1 MNDYYDASYVQQYIL
16 SHGNMAA
23 DKALVYI
30 QFYESIFLYNTFLRN
45 AYNSTNNPQIYQNST
60 FLMNSMRNQKISGP
74 FGQIFLDGNNQR
86 LGAFRTSVIL
96 TEKNGSIGFINIT
109 ISGTC
114 GIGVKSFEKKCTTL
128 TADLINP
135 NMDYVKTLPPDIP
148 SCGFHGELCDQKG
161 TIIIVVAVMGAVS
174 IAITIFLCA
183 RKMKSGESASM
194 PWAIASATVR
204 FIDESFKGSTEFQSI
219 SIHSLKENPIPQING
234 SKLDI
239 NEVKH
244 QKRLFGAVDQLEVV
258 IEVFQLREKLV
269 FDKTDMQMLFK
280 IKNTVHD
287 NTNIFAGVS
296 MDMSHEFFLMWK
308 HCVRGT
314 LGDVIL
320 GNKEGDRTAMIGQ
333 NFTGAYVRDI
343 IKGLDFLH
351 SSPIKYHGGLT
362 INNCLIDS
370 HWIVKLSGFGINRLL
385 YKWKISGMVS
395 SRDGGPIIPDSEL
408 HYFAPNLRTKIAKA
422 ASLNKMSEID
432 ITVEEGQAS
441 DIFSFGIVLYEI
453 LFKKKAHEF
462 PESTVIRPVYDEGME
477 GLEDIEIG
485 ILNEAALPLLPTYP
499 TIPEGTEVHPDLISL
514 MHKCFHGVWQNR
526 PDANMVRKITDA
538 TLKMPGSLV
547 DQMIKN
553 MEQYNNNLENLVK
566 QRTGQLEEA
575 QKKSEEILTELL
587 PKTVAD
593 ELKLGRTVPPK
604 NYKMATVMYSDIV
617 GFTSLCSESQPME
630 VVTLLSGLFQAFDSI
645 IGQHQAYKVET
656 IGDAYMVAS
665 GVPEKIEKKHVKEIA
680 MIALK
685 QRDFLFGYTIPH
697 RPGQH
702 LHCRWGFN
710 TGPVF
715 TGVVGITAPR
725 YCVFG
730 KTVTIAAK
738 MENSGIQDKIQ
749 MTVYSQKILADC
761 FPEFQYT
768 KRDKQIS
775 VNGFG
780 TYLTYWLESYEE
792 LLGSVRDLTAN
803 NNTINNNDS

>member
-1 MNDYYDASYVQQYIL
+1 
-16 SHGNMAA
+16 
-23 DKALVYI
+23 
-30 QFYESIFLYNTFLRN
+30 
-45 AYNSTNNPQIYQNST
+45 
-60 FLMNSMRNQKISGP
+60 
-74 FGQIFLDGNNQR
+74 
-86 LGAFRTSVIL
+86 
-96 TEKNGSIGFINIT
+96 
-109 ISGTC
+109 
-114 GIGVKSFEKKCTTL
+114 
-128 TADLINP
+128 
-135 NMDYVKTLPPDIP
+135 
-148 SCGFHGELCDQKG
+148 
-161 TIIIVVAVMGAVS
+161 
-174 IAITIFLCA
+174 
-183 RKMKSGESASM
+183 
-194 PWAIASATVR
+194 
-204 FIDESFKGSTEFQSI
+204 
-219 SIHSLKENPIPQING
+219 
-234 SKLDI
+234 
-239 NEVKH
+239 
-244 QKRLFGAVDQLEVV
+244 
-258 IEVFQLREKLV
+258 
-269 FDKTDMQMLFK
+269 
-280 IKNTVHD
+280 
-287 NTNIFAGVS
+287 
-296 MDMSHEFFLMWK
+296 
-308 HCVRGT
+308 
-314 LGDVIL
+314 
-320 GNKEGDRTAMIGQ
+320 
-333 NFTGAYVRDI
+333 
-343 IKGLDFLH
+343 
-351 SSPIKYHGGLT
+351 
-362 INNCLIDS
+362 
-370 HWIVKLSGFGINRLL
+370 
-385 YKWKISGMVS
+385 
-395 SRDGGPIIPDSEL
+395 
-408 HYFAPNLRTKIAKA
+408 
-422 ASLNKMSEID
+422 
-432 ITVEEGQAS
+432 
-441 DIFSFGIVLYEI
+441 
-453 LFKKKAHEF
+453 
-462 PESTVIRPVYDEGME
+462 
-477 GLEDIEIG
+477 
-485 ILNEAALPLLPTYP
+485 
-499 TIPEGTEVHPDLISL
+499 
-514 MHKCFHGVWQNR
+514 
-526 PDANMVRKITDA
+526 
-538 TLKMPGSLV
+538 
-547 DQMIKN
+547 

-803 NNTINNNDS
+803 NNTNNNNDS

>member
-1 MNDYYDASYVQQYIL
+1 M
-16 SHGNMAA
+16 
-23 DKALVYI
+23 K
-30 QFYESIFLYNTFLRN
+30 IFL
-45 AYNSTNNPQIYQNST
+45 Q
-60 FLMNSMRNQKISGP
+60 
-74 FGQIFLDGNNQR
+74 D
-86 LGAFRTSVIL
+86 
-96 TEKNGSIGFINIT
+96 
-109 ISGTC
+109 
-114 GIGVKSFEKKCTTL
+114 
-128 TADLINP
+128 
-135 NMDYVKTLPPDIP
+135 
-148 SCGFHGELCDQKG
+148 
-161 TIIIVVAVMGAVS
+161 
-174 IAITIFLCA
+174 
-183 RKMKSGESASM
+183 
-194 PWAIASATVR
+194 
-204 FIDESFKGSTEFQSI
+204 FQSI
-219 SIHSLKENPIPQING
+219 SIHSLKENPAPQTNG

-320 GNKEGDRTAMIGQ
+320 GSKEGDRTAMIGQ

-408 HYFAPNLRTKIAKA
+408 HYYAPNLRTKIAKA

-432 ITVEEGQAS
+432 ITVEEGQSS
-441 DIFSFGIVLYEI
+441 DIFSFGIILYEI

-499 TIPEGTEVHPDLISL
+499 SIPEGTEVHPDLISL

-738 MENSGIQDKIQ
+738 MENSGIQDRIQ

-792 LLGSVRDLTAN
+792 LLGSVRDLTAK
-803 NNTINNNDS
+803 IES